1 MKICHNNCK
10 MGWCCSGESFM
21 SSPERWDKESV
32 EFSKLKGVIPYE
44 TTDKNVLYVH
54 IYCPCI
60 QLKDGKCNI
69 HSCKPKG
76 CQDFPTARHEGMA
89 YFSHKSKKKEKS
101 KVGKKQSSEK
111 KFSGGKISKLLT
123 F

>member
-76 CQDFPTARHEGMA
+76 CQDFPTARHEGMVLTEKCL
-89 YFSHKSKKKEKS
+89 YFDPNKHISFEKLKPYEPKE
-101 KVGKKQSSEK
+101 
-111 KFSGGKISKLLT
+111 
-123 F
+123 